1 MTERILGEPGPT
13 RRRRLRLLL
22 PLLALT
28 VLIVV
33 LGAPSAG
40 ALDTTSPPTFTYV
53 KDEDCS
59 KTPAC
64 ADDQP
69 GQKDLS
75 AHAVANPA
83 PNDLWVSWKWDV
95 TSLSGGNTGDACAL
109 FDTDQSGTAGAGRVD
124 FSVCVTIANS
134 PAAQVVNL
142 SPRIYTCGD
151 AKVDRCTSTVA
162 LVPKPYGT
170 ACSVQQ
176 SGIDNSDPWHSGQ
189 TDTVAVCHIDLA
201 DVGGASASK
210 LVNTCS
216 YPSEQP
222 NSDPSDCVL
231 IPRDAFLKIIKNA
244 GGETTNF
251 NFSVSGGATATPTI
265 AGGSNTTIAI
275 KSSTSTNVTEALPS
289 SEWEFVSAN
298 CLNGAGAAVGT
309 LDNTAPDFGRTGFS
323 AASDETI
330 TCTFTNALKA
340 APQLKITKSCVSKH
354 AAADRFQPQNGGS
367 DVGSAL
373 DCGESTTISLS
384 PNTAYSITEVGS
396 AGANLANYE
405 TPSYSSACSSASG
418 LARGAATPECIITNT
433 LKLFKLIVIVCD
445 GAELHSSA
453 VTLPQGQNSTNT
465 LGAAPAGVSEVA
477 LCGSAGASYSRKS
490 GTYSPEVVIN
500 P

>member
-33 LGAPSAG
+33 LGAPGAG
-40 ALDTTSPPTFTYV
+40 ALDTTSPPAFTYV

-75 AHAVANPA
+75 AHAVANPT

-109 FDTDQSGTAGAGRVD
+109 FDTDQSGSAGIGRVD
-124 FSVCVTIANS
+124 FSICVTIGGS
-134 PAAQVVNL
+134 PAAQLTAL

-151 AKVDRCTSTVA
+151 AKVDRCTSAVV

-176 SGIDNSDPWHSGQ
+176 SGIDTSDPWHSGQ
-189 TDTVAVCHIDLA
+189 TDTVAVCHVDLA
-201 DVGGASASK
+201 DVGGAASSK
-210 LVNTCS
+210 LINTCS

-231 IPRDAFLKIIKNA
+231 IPRDAFLKIIKSA
-244 GGETTNF
+244 GGETANF
-251 NFSVSGGATATPTI
+251 NFSVSGGATATPRSREGPNETI
-265 AGGSNTTIAI
+265 SI
-275 KSSTSTNVTEALPS
+275 KSGTSTSVTETLPTA
-289 SEWEFVSAN
+289 EWEFVSAN
-298 CLNGAGAAVGT
+298 CLNGSGAAVGT
-309 LDNTAPDFGRTGFS
+309 LDNTAPDFGRTGFT

-340 APQLKITKSCVSKH
+340 APQLKITKSCASSNPSKH
-354 AAADRFQPQNGGS
+354 AETDRFQPQNNGS
-367 DVGSAL
+367 DVGAAL

-405 TPSYSSACSSASG
+405 TPSYSSACSSATGSHVAQPPPS
-418 LARGAATPECIITNT
+418 AR
-433 LKLFKLIVIVCD
+433 
-445 GAELHSSA
+445 
-453 VTLPQGQNSTNT
+453 
-465 LGAAPAGVSEVA
+465 
-477 LCGSAGASYSRKS
+477 SR
-490 GTYSPEVVIN
+490 TR
-500 P
+500 